1 MPTKLMENPNS
12 VSNVADWVEFYVF
25 AMNDGLSK
33 SELLSYI
40 EDSSGSEPEQA
51 FIDDIWLE
59 LERRLIL
66 YGANKPYQLDVREVL
81 PLINWKDFPEYLT
94 CIILSIDGN
103 SVDAVKTG
111 KLFERLSS
119 KAVSNYFSGHSIIYG
134 HPSKQTVKTIATDI
148 FETFIKEPSSNFND
162 RGVDIICWKPF
173 NDKRKSQITALI
185 QCAAGFNWDKKLLGI
200 PYKAWTQYIHWGAD
214 PLKGFTAPIVINEKR
229 YDDVVTDAGI
239 MFDRP
244 RIYQNIQ
251 YINAIDTDLTTDLIN
266 WCEPRINSFIAS

>member
-1 MPTKLMENPNS
+1 MENPNS

-94 CIILSIDGN
+94 CIILSIDG
-103 SVDAVKTG
+103 KY
-111 KLFERLSS
+111 LF
-119 KAVSNYFSGHSIIYG
+119 G
-134 HPSKQTVKTIATDI
+134 
-148 FETFIKEPSSNFND
+148 D
-162 RGVDIICWKPF
+162 REGV
-173 NDKRKSQITALI
+173 
-185 QCAAGFNWDKKLLGI
+185 KLLKFGI
-200 PYKAWTQYIHWGAD
+200 ELVVVALG
-214 PLKGFTAPIVINEKR
+214 L
-229 YDDVVTDAGI
+229 DVSVECLSVCS
-239 MFDRP
+239 
-244 RIYQNIQ
+244 QQ
-251 YINAIDTDLTTDLIN
+251 
-266 WCEPRINSFIAS
+266 